1 MNEIKHFVLFSII
14 IMLFFLILIY
24 GIIRADRI
32 CSQANPNDYAG
43 YRFCMGI

>member
-1 MNEIKHFVLFSII
+1 MNEIKHFILFSII

-24 GIIRADRI
+24 GIIRADQI
-32 CSQANPNDYAG
+32 CSKANPNNYND

>member
-14 IMLFFLILIY
+14 IMLFFLIY
-24 GIIRADRI
+24 GIIRADQI
-32 CSQANPNDYAG
+32 CSKANPNNYND